1 MDNETT
7 RTEVRERH
15 LELYNYSRA
24 LFEAIE
30 FFGEEM
36 SPTMKVYH
44 GLNRVMGFEQFTTY
58 FDQPVSTTPSLI
70 SAQQFSQNT
79 GIILALKAG
88 TKHFDDASK
97 IPKYLN
103 VSRFSDFPAENE
115 RLFYG
120 AFVHFRISDIIVA
133 NNPKKSHSTELVMLN
148 KFQSILQNQQVKL
161 DKKTEDMIHS
171 ALTYRTNSIEYD
183 KDYATLLFNY
193 FCNKQ
198 KKIIIHDYQSLPES
212 LKNVMLKRSIN
223 FHVMCSESVA
233 EIKNID
239 EEHQTTLRELLKKEM
254 NEEIFVKMKK
264 KEFCDFINKSSVQLM
279 GEVGKLYQEIKN
291 KLDQRKISVCTLV
304 KLFPAVEKIGLN
316 GLNLL
321 EMETKKMVYIDFV
334 LDHIENDIKSDTNLE
349 SVRIQSKAEHHNN
362 KPSEILRNI
371 QTEYSQKFEK
381 YKWKISY
388 ELSSEDVHYLE
399 FVNLKYEQQQN
410 INVDK
415 NFLRSAPE
423 IDKVKNAFDTI
434 HSSSDSSDS
443 SYTILFN
450 HINKYF
456 NQHNISDDASI
467 S

>member
-120 AFVHFRISDIIVA
+120 AFVHFSISNIIVA
-133 NNPKKSHSTELVMLN
+133 NKPQQSHSAELVMLN

-161 DKKTEDMIHS
+161 DKKTEVMIHS
-171 ALTYRTNSIEYD
+171 ALTCRTKSRKYNITAD
-183 KDYATLLFNY
+183 TDYGIWLFNY
-193 FCNKQ
+193 FCDKQ
-198 KKIIIHDYQSLPES
+198 KKIFIDDYQSLPDRLQS
-212 LKNVMLKRSIN
+212 MMLKGSIN
-223 FHVMCSESVA
+223 FNIMFRESVA
-233 EIKNID
+233 EIKDIND
-239 EEHQTTLRELLKKEM
+239 KQRNSLRELLNTNKMGKRFGEM
-254 NEEIFVKMKK
+254 AR
-264 KEFCDFINKSSVQLM
+264 KEFCKFIEQKAQLKI
-279 GEVGKLYQEIKN
+279 GKARQLHK
-291 KLDQRKISVCTLV
+291 KLNQRISVRTLV
-304 KLFPAVEKIGLN
+304 KLFPEIEKIGLTD
-316 GLNLL
+316 LRLM
-321 EMETKKMVYIDFV
+321 EMETNKMVYIHFV
-334 LDHIENDIKSDTNLE
+334 LDYIENDVKSDTNLE